1 MKMSS
6 KTKQKMA
13 KQRLR
18 KIKTYYKSYNSG
30 DSLYSR
36 KLEKLVVLVK
46 RELHDE
52 YYFVVQNKSG
62 ELLLQKL
69 VYNGSVSIVGVS
81 KNGVKYAENKWIF
94 DLWFR
99 EAQDKLN
106 RWIRSYYNW
115 TSTGK
120 VISKK
125 YTLVL
130 KKEFADK
137 YYFVLRTE
145 PGKLLVAKLIWYT
158 DVQVIIL
165 STKEFDDNKSV
176 FYAWINEARRT
187 IFNKKTKKL

>member
-1 MKMSS
+1 MKMSE
-6 KTKQKMA
+6 KTKRKMA
-13 KQRLR
+13 KQRLG
-18 KIKTYYKSYNSG
+18 KIKAYYKAYNSG
-30 DSLYSR
+30 DSLYNR

-46 RELHDE
+46 HEFHDE

-81 KNGVKYAENKWIF
+81 KNGVKYDENKWIF
-94 DLWFR
+94 DLWFS

-115 TSTGK
+115 TYTGK
-120 VISKK
+120 VINKK

-130 KKEFADK
+130 KKELGNK

-145 PGKLLVAKLIWYT
+145 TGKHLVAKLIWYT
-158 DVQVIIL
+158 DVQVIVL
-165 STKEFDDNKSV
+165 STKEFDENKSV
-176 FYAWINEARRT
+176 FYAWLNEA
-187 IFNKKTKKL
+187 KSQGK